1 MTVTQTCI
9 LIWAVLG
16 MIGVAIVL
24 HFLGRS
30 DERSEPLLSSGRL
43 SDGSEPPK
51 NSKKNY
57 QEGQR
62 SE

>member
-16 MIGVAIVL
+16 MIGVAIML
-24 HFLGRS
+24 HFLGRG
-30 DERSEPLLSSGRL
+30 DERSKLLLSSGGL
-43 SDGSEPPK
+43 GDELKPPK